1 METNAVKMSTEIQ
14 QKIHAKIRKISR
26 VSRLIKEILLLSQ
39 HAVKAQASSI
49 ILVDDKTGKL
59 YFDIAEGTAKN
70 TLKALAFDPE
80 TSIAGWVAA
89 NRKPLI
95 VNDVSSDKRWN
106 RSIDD
111 RTGFKT
117 RSILCVPLIT
127 HRKLIGVIEV
137 LNKLDGESFTRE
149 DLAMLN
155 SVASTAAVS
164 IENTKLIQQVENGY
178 KATIKALAA
187 AIDAKDPYTAGH
199 SQRVAD
205 LAVLTGKK
213 LRFND
218 ADMETLEYAAILHD
232 VGKIGIS
239 DSILGKPTRL
249 SDEEW
254 QVMKQHPTIGANI
267 VKDIEFLMTA
277 QRLIGYHH
285 EKYDGTGYPSGI
297 DGQVMPVGAMV
308 IAIADAYDAMTT
320 ARAYRPAM
328 DIDYALKEIEN
339 GAHSQFSPLVIKAFL
354 SIFRPDS
361 AAKTSG

>member
-1 METNAVKMSTEIQ
+1 MQSNVAKINTDIQ
-14 QKIHAKIRKISR
+14 KKIHAKIRKISK
-26 VSRLIKEILLLSQ
+26 VSQLIKEILQLAQ

-59 YFDIAEGTAKN
+59 YFDISEGKAKKN
-70 TLKALAFDPE
+70 LKDLTFDPE
-80 TSIAGWVAA
+80 KSIAGWVAA

-127 HRKLIGVIEV
+127 HRNLIGVIEV
-137 LNKLDGESFTRE
+137 LNKVDDKSFTRE

-164 IENTKLIQQVENGY
+164 IENTKLMQQVENGY

-205 LAVLTGKK
+205 LAVLTGKN
-213 LRFND
+213 LHFSD
-218 ADMETLEYAAILHD
+218 IDMETLEYAAILHD

-239 DSILGKPTRL
+239 DGILGKPTRL

-254 QVMKQHPTIGANI
+254 QIMRQHPTIGASI
-267 VKDIEFLMTA
+267 VKDIEFLETA

-285 EKYDGTGYPSGI
+285 EKYDGKGYPTGI
-297 DGQVMPVGAMV
+297 NGQTIPIGAMV

-320 ARAYRPAM
+320 ARAYRPALN
-328 DIDYALKEIEN
+328 IDYALKEIEN
-339 GAHSQFSPLVIKAFL
+339 GAYSQFSPAVIKAFL
-354 SIFRPDS
+354 SIFQLDS
-361 AAKTSG
+361 AAKTTN

>member
-1 METNAVKMSTEIQ
+1 MEKNAVKISSEIQ
-14 QKIHAKIRKISR
+14 KKIHAKIRKISR
-26 VSRLIKEILLLSQ
+26 VSQLIKEILQLSQ
-39 HAVKAQASSI
+39 QAVKAQASSI
-49 ILVDDKTGKL
+49 ILVDEKTGKL
-59 YFDIAEGTAKN
+59 YFDVAEGKVKN
-70 TLKALAFDPE
+70 NLRDLTFDPE
-80 TSIAGWVAA
+80 KSIAGWVAA

-106 RSIDD
+106 RGIDD

-137 LNKLDGESFTRE
+137 LNKLEGESFTRE

-164 IENTKLIQQVENGY
+164 IENTKLMQQVENGY

-205 LAVLTGKK
+205 LAVLTGKN
-213 LRFND
+213 LHFSD
-218 ADMETLEYAAILHD
+218 VDMETLEYAAILHD

-239 DSILGKPTRL
+239 DNILGKPTRL

-254 QVMKQHPTIGANI
+254 QIMRQHPTIGANI
-267 VKDIEFLMTA
+267 VKDIEFLHTA

-285 EKYDGTGYPSGI
+285 EKYDGTGYPAGI
-297 DGQVMPVGAMV
+297 DGLTIPIGAMV

-320 ARAYRPAM
+320 ARSYRPAL
-328 DIDYALKEIEN
+328 DIDYALNEIEH
-339 GAHSQFSPLVIKAFL
+339 GAYSQFSPQIINAFL
-354 SIFRPDS
+354 SIFRTAS
-361 AAKTSG
+361 TTKAVR

>member
-1 METNAVKMSTEIQ
+1 MQSNVTKINSDIQ
-14 QKIHAKIRKISR
+14 QKIHSKIRK
-26 VSRLIKEILLLSQ
+26 VSKVSQLVQEILQLSQ
-39 HAVKAQASSI
+39 HAVHAQASSI
-49 ILVDDKTGKL
+49 ILIDDKTGKL
-59 YFDIAEGTAKN
+59 YFDISEGTAKKN
-70 TLKALAFDPE
+70 LKDLTFNPE
-80 TSIAGWVAA
+80 KSIAGWVAA

-95 VNDVSSDKRWN
+95 VNDVSSNKHWN
-106 RSIDD
+106 PGIDA
-111 RTGFKT
+111 RTGFQTK
-117 RSILCVPLIT
+117 SIICVPLIT

-137 LNKLDGESFTRE
+137 LNKIGGESFTKA
-149 DLAMLN
+149 DQDMLT

-164 IENTKLIQQVENGY
+164 IENTKLMQQVENGY

-205 LAVLTGKK
+205 LAVLTGKN
-213 LRFND
+213 LHFSEV
-218 ADMETLEYAAILHD
+218 DMETLEYAAILHD

-239 DSILGKPTRL
+239 DGILGKPTRL

-254 QVMKQHPTIGANI
+254 QIMRQHPTIGANI
-267 VKDIEFLMTA
+267 VKDIEFLQTA

-285 EKYDGTGYPSGI
+285 EKYDGTGYPAGI
-297 DGQVMPVGAMV
+297 NGQTIPIGAMV

-320 ARAYRPAM
+320 ARAYRPAL

-339 GAHSQFSPLVIKAFL
+339 GAYSQFSPAVIKAFL

-361 AAKTSG
+361 AAKTES